1 MRHNDEGEDIVK
13 SFSFPLMMGTVLI
26 ASQALGQVTRS
37 DTNVVERVART
48 LDRYAHEAMSSR
60 EDQENKRFLKLY
72 FRTFPDDFEMFH
84 QIFGYQRNSEGNVL
98 MYPSVNHTL
107 SGFLP
112 KLKAVIA
119 AEEYYEKM
127 LGVGVGGFWEADE
140 VNHLRHHLK
149 EIVTENIKLS
159 VEVLRKKDAKE
170 ITSLWYFI
178 YDGPHPGHRLK
189 RKHFE
194 ELYPRVR
201 DIDPNIAG
209 QLKLAYEQLL
219 SEHDD
224 NGH

>member
-1 MRHNDEGEDIVK
+1 MK
-13 SFSFPLMMGTVLI
+13 SFSFLLLMGTVLI

-37 DTNVVERVART
+37 DTNVVEQVART
-48 LDRYAHEAMSSR
+48 LDRYAHEAMNSR
-60 EDQENKRFLKLY
+60 DNQEKKRFLKLY
-72 FRTFPDDFEMFH
+72 FQTFPSDFKLFH
-84 QIFGYQRNSEGNVL
+84 KIFGYQRDAEGNVL

-119 AEEYYEKM
+119 ADEYYEKM
-127 LGVGVGGFWEADE
+127 LGVGVGGFWDADE
-140 VNHLRHHLK
+140 VNHLGHHLK

-170 ITSLWYFI
+170 IMSLWRFL
-178 YDGPHPGHRLK
+178 YDGPHPGHRLN
-189 RKHFE
+189 RKHFA

-201 DIDPNIAG
+201 DIDPNIAE

-219 SEHDD
+219 SEDD
-224 NGH
+224 GHGH

>member
-1 MRHNDEGEDIVK
+1 MQPKDEREEIMK
-13 SFSFPLMMGTVLI
+13 STSFLLLMGTMLI
-26 ASQALGQVTRS
+26 ASQALGQVTTS

-48 LDRYAHEAMSSR
+48 LDRYAHEAMNSR
-60 EDQENKRFLKLY
+60 ENQEKKRLLKLY
-72 FRTFPDDFEMFH
+72 FQTFPVDFDMFY
-84 QIFGYQRNSEGNVL
+84 QIFGYQRDAEGNVL

-112 KLKAVIA
+112 KLKEVIS
-119 AEEYYEKM
+119 AEVYFEKM

-140 VNHLRHHLK
+140 VNYLRHHLK
-149 EIVTENIKLS
+149 EIVTENTKLS

-170 ITSLWYFI
+170 VISLWYFI

-189 RKHFE
+189 RKHFA

-201 DIDPNIAG
+201 DINPNIAE

-219 SEHDD
+219 SEDD
-224 NGH
+224 GH